1 MDLSSIFKFLRLDN
15 LIGSLSGYLET
26 RLELLKLE
34 LREEIIKV
42 VSYGLMI
49 AVCILLALLFL
60 VFFSIGLANYLS
72 AHYGTTF
79 TGYWIV
85 SGSYAFVCLII
96 ILLRKN
102 ISNFIES
109 HLKEQVKHYKGK

>member
-15 LIGSLSGYLET
+15 LIDSLSGFVET

-34 LREEIIKV
+34 VREEIIKV

-49 AVCILLALLFL
+49 GICFLLGLLFL
-60 VFFSIGLANYLS
+60 IFFSIGLANYIS
-72 AHYGTTF
+72 THYGTTF

-85 SGSYAFVCLII
+85 SAAYAIICLII

-102 ISNFIES
+102 ISQLIER
-109 HLKEQVKHYKGK
+109 HLKEQAKHHKGK

>member
-15 LIGSLSGYLET
+15 LIDNLSGYIET

-34 LREEIIKV
+34 VREEVTKM

-49 AVCILLALLFL
+49 GFCFLLGLLFL
-60 VFFSIGLANYLS
+60 IFFSIGLANYIS
-72 AHYGTTF
+72 TYYGTTF
-79 TGYWIV
+79 TGYWVV
-85 SGSYAFVCLII
+85 SASYALICLIL

-102 ISNFIES
+102 IVRFIES
-109 HLKEQVKHYKGK
+109 HLKEHAKHYKGK

>member
-15 LIGSLSGYLET
+15 LVSSLSGYLEA

-34 LREEIIKV
+34 VREEIIKV

-49 AVCILLALLFL
+49 GVCFLLGLLFL
-60 VFFSIGLANYLS
+60 IFFSIGLANYIS
-72 AHYGTTF
+72 AQFGTTY

-85 SGSYAFVCLII
+85 SGSYAVICLIL

-102 ISNFIES
+102 ISQFIEA
-109 HLKEQVKHYKGK
+109 HLKEQARHHKGK